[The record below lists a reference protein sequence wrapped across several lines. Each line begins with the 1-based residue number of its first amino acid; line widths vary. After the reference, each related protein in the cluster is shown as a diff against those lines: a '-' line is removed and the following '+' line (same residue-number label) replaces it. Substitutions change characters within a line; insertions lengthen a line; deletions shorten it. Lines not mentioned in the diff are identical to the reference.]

1 MDEFKSEKLI
11 FNAPKTVN
19 DYFVNIDSEIE
30 EPSNYREIYERLI
43 TATDTD
49 TFIFLINSPGGDVS
63 TAMQLHSTMLIT
75 NATTRAIVINAHS
88 AASIIALS
96 CDSILVEDCGAFMI
110 HSPRTWVGGSRPQ
123 GLDAYSKYFYK
134 STIKWFDKIYQ
145 GFLTP
150 EEINEVIIGRDLWID
165 KKEADKRLKK
175 WTPIRGRK

>member
-1 MDEFKSEKLI
+1 MEDFKSEKLI

-19 DYFVNIDSEIE
+19 DYFVNIDSEIM
-30 EPSNYREIYERLI
+30 EPENYREIYERLI
-43 TATDTD
+43 IAEPTD
-49 TFIFLINSPGGDVS
+49 TFIFLINSIGGDVS

-75 NATTRAIVINAHS
+75 PASTRAIVINAHS

-96 CDSILVEDCGAFMI
+96 CDSILVEDCGALMI
-110 HSPRTWVGGSRPQ
+110 HSPRTWINGSRPQ

-134 STIKWFDKIYQ
+134 STTTWFQKIYQ

-150 EEINEVIIGRDLWID
+150 EEISKVILGMDMWIN

-175 WTPIRGRK
+175 WTPIRKRK